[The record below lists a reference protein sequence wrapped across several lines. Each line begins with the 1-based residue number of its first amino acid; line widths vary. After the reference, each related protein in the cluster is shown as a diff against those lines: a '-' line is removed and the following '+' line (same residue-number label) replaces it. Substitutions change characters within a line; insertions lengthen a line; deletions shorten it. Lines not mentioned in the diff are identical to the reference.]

1 MTSSYV
7 NHLAV
12 SHASDTKLS
21 LEGTPVTPPAA
32 SPFGDMSGNA
42 HYATLASQVAGLQV
56 SLARLSL
63 AEALSWLLGLI
74 DEAIDA
80 AIGLAQDLVAAI
92 FDAIKAAL
100 ADVDKQLGDRIEIPL
115 VTALY
120 EQVITK
126 GRHPQRLQHRRAPRR
141 RPARRH
147 VQADARHAAV
157 LRPREHALPG
167 LAVRRAGQTH
177 SRQAPAAS
185 RR

>member
-1 MTSSYV
+1 
-7 NHLAV
+7 
-12 SHASDTKLS
+12 
-21 LEGTPVTPPAA
+21 
-32 SPFGDMSGNA
+32 MSGNA
-42 HYATLASQVAGLQV
+42 LYAALASQVTGLQV

-100 ADVDKQLGDRIEIPL
+100 ADVDKQLGDRIGIPL

-126 GRHPQRLQHRRAPRR
+126 GGILSVYSIGALLGAVPLTVMSKLMHGTLPFSAPANTPFPAWPFDALGKPV
-141 RPARRH
+141 PAR
-147 VQADARHAAV
+147 
-157 LRPREHALPG
+157 P
-167 LAVRRAGQTH
+167 
-177 SRQAPAAS
+177 PAAS
-185 RR
+185 PR